1 DGFPR
6 RRRRDRRGRRRRH
19 RRGPAGGGP
28 ERHARARRGA
38 GRTPRGGA
46 SRGAV
51 RHDGEGLV
59 PARRGRVRRRVR
71 LPGGHSVTR
80 VLIVEDHAVFRAGLR
95 ALLATAP
102 EFELVGETDSG
113 REAVRLASE
122 LAPDLIVMDLQLPD
136 MNGVEATSLITR
148 DAPGARV
155 LVLTMYDD
163 DRSEFEAIRAGALGY
178 ALKGS
183 APEALLRAMQAVT
196 DGEASF
202 SAAIATRIQ
211 RYFAARVAGE
221 GILFEE
227 LTEREHE
234 VLAAV

>member
-1 DGFPR
+1 
-6 RRRRDRRGRRRRH
+6 
-19 RRGPAGGGP
+19 
-28 ERHARARRGA
+28 
-38 GRTPRGGA
+38 
-46 SRGAV
+46 
-51 RHDGEGLV
+51 
-59 PARRGRVRRRVR
+59 
-71 LPGGHSVTR
+71 
-80 VLIVEDHAVFRAGLR
+80 
-95 ALLATAP
+95 LATAP

-155 LVLTMYDD
+155 LVLTMYDH
-163 DRSEFEAIRAGALGY
+163 DRSVLEAIRAGGRGGARKAGGPG
-178 ALKGS
+178 AR
-183 APEALLRAMQAVT
+183 LRATRAGT

-202 SAAIATRIQ
+202 SAALATRIQ
-211 RYFAARVAGE
+211 RYFAARGAGE

-234 VLAAV
+234 VLAAVAEGLPNAEI

>member
-1 DGFPR
+1 M
-6 RRRRDRRGRRRRH
+6 
-19 RRGPAGGGP
+19 
-28 ERHARARRGA
+28 
-38 GRTPRGGA
+38 
-46 SRGAV
+46 
-51 RHDGEGLV
+51 
-59 PARRGRVRRRVR
+59 
-71 LPGGHSVTR
+71 TR

-163 DRSEFEAIRAGALGY
+163 DRSVFEAIRAGALGY

-183 APEALLRAMQAVT
+183 APEALLRAMQAVA

-234 VLAAV
+234 VLAAVAEGLPNAEIARRLGLRPKTVRNHVSNVVAKLQVANRHEAAARARERGM